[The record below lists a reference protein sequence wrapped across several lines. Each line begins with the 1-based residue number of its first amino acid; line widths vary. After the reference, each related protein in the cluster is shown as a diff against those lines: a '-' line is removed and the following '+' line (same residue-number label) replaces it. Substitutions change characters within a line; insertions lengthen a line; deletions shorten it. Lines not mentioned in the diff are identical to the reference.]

1 MGRLRLSARIKRDME
16 KETRREIG
24 GRTGVNRLVYV
35 HVIEQP
41 GPSAHSLGHLEI
53 GCSRYPVTH
62 ACQLA
67 PSVCLQGLGLLVF
80 LNMARQV
87 GNHLLGVK
95 LRFFFSDQVPK

>member
-53 GCSRYPVTH
+53 GCSRYPGFGGKCDDSATLIVAHGKCAEKDLTTTE
-62 ACQLA
+62 AFGRFNKTLKR
-67 PSVCLQGLGLLVF
+67 F
-80 LNMARQV
+80 KV
-87 GNHLLGVK
+87 G
-95 LRFFFSDQVPK
+95 R